1 MLDSA
6 ADHQRI
12 RGYLVV
18 VSDRHVALFVNA
30 QGMPSDDITPLVKAG
45 LDAVFDDLRSR
56 IRAAAYLTE
65 EERSD
70 FRRTEAGT
78 APFSD
83 QRFAGRRKG
92 GDRIDVIAAFMIE
105 KVLKE
110 LASE

>member
-1 MLDSA
+1 MGVTDKLIS
-6 ADHQRI
+6 
-12 RGYLVV
+12 
-18 VSDRHVALFVNA
+18 LFATRAGLIVDEK
-30 QGMPSDDITPLVKAG
+30 GMPSDLIKPEIRAG
-45 LDAVFDDLRSR
+45 LEAVFEVMEAR

-70 FRRTEAGT
+70 FRRTEART
-78 APFSD
+78 ASFND

-110 LASE
+110 LADVQ

>member
-1 MLDSA
+1 M
-6 ADHQRI
+6 
-12 RGYLVV
+12 V
-18 VSDRHVALFVNA
+18 VSDRLVSLFAIHSSLLVNVET
-30 QGMPSDDITPLVKAG
+30 GMPSDDITPLVRAG